1 VSSIRFIDQWGPFAA
16 DLDPAERI
24 ACLRS
29 LTALVRVYAG
39 PSATETMLKLQ
50 EAESDVLA
58 LPAALAAFNRIE
70 SLPRRRI
77 LASFAELERSRRRA
91 AP

>member
-1 VSSIRFIDQWGPFAA
+1 MNTIRFIDQWGPFQP

-39 PSATETMLKLQ
+39 LSAADAMLKLQ
-50 EAESDVLA
+50 EAESNILA